1 MIDVRL
7 TVRQQGR
14 DAYVWR
20 LTVNG
25 VLVQVV
31 TRAKRSTAL
40 PRHN

>member
-7 TVRQQGR
+7 TVQPQGR

-25 VLVQVV
+25 VLVRVV
-31 TRAKRSTAL
+31 TRAKRRTVL
-40 PRHN
+40 PSRN